1 MKTFNCEKISLINLL
16 SITCPSCKTSKG
28 VGWHSAIETPNEIV
42 DGCFRSHDI
51 KPIFFAACEYC
62 SETIKIVNSD
72 EIAFMLTTFTDSL
85 VASEVNADKALAIA
99 RKEQRHACAVIRP
112 YKSDEKH
119 YGYFIIKNN
128 AKRFS
133 YLSC

>member
-99 RKEQRHACAVIRP
+99 RKEQRHACADAVMNCNVHP
-112 YKSDEKH
+112 SSDWKTEAH
-119 YGYFIIKNN
+119 SACMN
-128 AKRFS
+128 A
-133 YLSC
+133 YI